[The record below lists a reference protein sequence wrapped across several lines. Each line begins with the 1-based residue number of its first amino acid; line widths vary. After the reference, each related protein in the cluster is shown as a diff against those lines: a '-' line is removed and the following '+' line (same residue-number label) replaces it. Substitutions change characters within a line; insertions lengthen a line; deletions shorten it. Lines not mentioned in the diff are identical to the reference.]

1 MRINPD
7 DYKPHEIWQMVM
19 IGKPIKRY
27 PNGYFSGASCNEK
40 FREIFQYIC
49 LQHYQW
55 ELEEVPQHINSY
67 FLKDNKLASL
77 YNSLFHCNM
86 FEMLDTA
93 FPGRFHPWK
102 LPVVPNGYWN
112 LETAK
117 EATIWLIEKKLHW
130 TKDDI
135 KKKMTKETFINN
147 GVGCLYMPEFNGSI
161 YKALCNAY
169 GDDYLMPW
177 ELKCTPMSYWN
188 DDTIKLPLQWL
199 IEKKGYTKQSIMNL
213 TEKEILEYGFYVAY
227 TLCHES
233 LIQLLDATFPGE
245 YEKVGNDI
253 YHLPS
258 HTRSHRNNRD
268 NIAGVIYSKHLKRW
282 MVYATQK
289 GKTKYIGLYNNEKE
303 ATNARIE
310 FEKQTIKERKDAN

>member
-93 FPGRFHPWK
+93 FPGRFHPWQ

-112 LETAK
+112 LETAR

-135 KKKMTKETFINN
+135 KKKMTKETFIEN
-147 GVGCLYMPEFNGSI
+147 GVGCLYMEEFNGSI

-169 GDDYLMPW
+169 GHDYIQPW
-177 ELKCTPMSYWN
+177 ELKCTPISYWN
-188 DDTIKLPLQWL
+188 ENTIKLPLQWL
-199 IEKKGYTKQSIMNL
+199 IDKKDYTKETIMNL
-213 TEKEILEYGFYVAY
+213 TEEEIIQYGFYTAY
-227 TLCHES
+227 DMCNQS
-233 LIQLLDATFPGE
+233 LFQLLDKTFPHE
-245 YEKVGNDI
+245 YKKVGNVI
-253 YHLPS
+253 YYMPS
-258 HTRSHRNNRD
+258 NIRSKRENSVIMTGVRFHPQKKAWIASVYRNNI
-268 NIAGVIYSKHLKRW
+268 NIHLG
-282 MVYATQK
+282 YF
-289 GKTKYIGLYNNEKE
+289 KTKEEAIQARLQYEHEELYE
-303 ATNARIE
+303 
-310 FEKQTIKERKDAN
+310 

>member
-93 FPGRFHPWK
+93 FPGRFHQWQ

-135 KKKMTKETFINN
+135 KTKISKETFIEN
-147 GVGCLYMPEFNGSI
+147 GVGCLYLEEINGSV

-169 GDDYLMPW
+169 GENYIMPW
-177 ELKCTPMSYWN
+177 ELQCTPMSYWN
-188 DDTIKLPLQWL
+188 EETIKKPLQWL
-199 IEKKGYTKQSIMNL
+199 IDEKGYSKKTIVNLSENDIINFGFFTAYDMCNQSL
-213 TEKEILEYGFYVAY
+213 YK
-227 TLCHES
+227 
-233 LIQLLDATFPGE
+233 LLDITFPGE
-245 YEKVGNDI
+245 YQKVGN
-253 YHLPS
+253 
-258 HTRSHRNNRD
+258 
-268 NIAGVIYSKHLKRW
+268 VIYYMPTLSRSSREKNHIMTGIYYNSDR
-282 MVYATQK
+282 QK
-289 GKTKYIGLYNNEKE
+289 WVASGHYNNKYIYLGYFDTKEEAIQARLDYEKS
-303 ATNARIE
+303 
-310 FEKQTIKERKDAN
+310 QL